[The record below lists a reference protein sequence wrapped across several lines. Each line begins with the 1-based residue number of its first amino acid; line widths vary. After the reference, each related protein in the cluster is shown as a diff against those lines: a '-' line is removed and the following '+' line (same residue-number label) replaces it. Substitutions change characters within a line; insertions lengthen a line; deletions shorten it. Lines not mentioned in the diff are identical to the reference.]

1 MADLKITELQALAG
15 ANVAAGDELPIADI
29 SASETK
35 KVTVTDLIGFGS
47 ALLANGTIPSAKINF
62 AAGAIVAAS
71 LATDAV
77 TTVKINADAV
87 TGAKLADQSTC
98 VVAASKA
105 ALDAVTGD
113 FVGQLGLTT
122 DTTKLYLWQSSTW
135 QAVKAAGSI
144 NTISADTS
152 GIVNITV
159 STSGDTA
166 TIGTSLDN
174 TGAAAQFLAGPTGSA
189 GAVSYRTIAGAD
201 LPTATTSAKG
211 GVIVNG
217 GGLTL
222 NSSTIAIDNTV
233 TPVSDQLRKISYSA
247 QGIITASTSVTGS
260 DLPVATSSVVGAV
273 RPGTGLSVDGSG
285 VLNHSNSVTTGTY
298 TKVTVDSQGHVST
311 GASLVDTD
319 IPNIPAS
326 KLTSGTLNANLFGT
340 NSITGAKLANYATVK
355 FGGAGSTA
363 GVVTFPIPE
372 YTGQLFYDST
382 NGDLYLYDGNTWQP
396 ITVISGDLVYA
407 GTYNANTNRVKS
419 VTTQGSAAGFVANA
433 ALPAASA
440 TNLRY
445 YVVVSDS
452 GNGTA
457 PAPTV
462 ALAPPDMIVSNGATW
477 DLIDVSNAI
486 AGQTASNIS
495 FTPYG
500 NLAANN
506 VQTALQELDDE
517 KLAKVGGTVT
527 GELLI
532 GTTGSFAFEGT
543 TDNAYETYLTAAD
556 PTADR
561 TITFPDQNGNVI
573 VSGNASIVNADIN
586 AAAAIAFSKLAA
598 LTSANILVGN
608 SSNVA
613 TSVAVT
619 GDVTIS
625 NTGVTSIAAGAIV
638 DADINASAAIADTK
652 LATIST
658 AGKVANSATTA
669 TNANTA
675 SAIVARDASG
685 NFSAGTITAAL
696 SGNASTATTLA
707 TARTI
712 QGVSFDGSANITVVT
727 AGTGISVAGTSV
739 ANTGVLSVN
748 GSTGAVTNVAVTNA
762 AQSFTA
768 QQRGAISALTD
779 GATITPDFALA
790 NNFSVT
796 LGGNRTLANP
806 SNLTAGASGCIW
818 ITQDGTGSRTLAYG
832 SSWDFT
838 GGTAPTLTTT
848 ANARDCLVY
857 SVQSTTQ
864 ITATLITNLS

>member
-217 GGLTL
+217 GGLTI

-285 VLNHSNSVTTGTY
+285 VLNHTNSVTGATQNGFTF
-298 TKVTVDSQGHVST
+298 DAQGHIT
-311 GASLVDTD
+311 NATALIAAD
-319 IPNIPAS
+319 IPDIPAT
-326 KLTSGTLNANLFGT
+326 KITSGSLDIARVAN
-340 NSITGAKLANYATVK
+340 NSVTGAKLANYAITKIGDTQPTADQIGQFFFNPLTRDLFLWDGNV
-355 FGGAGSTA
+355 FQPIGISVGEIVFAGTFDASAGAGTGLVATVTPEGTA
-363 GVVTFPIPE
+363 IGLVV
-372 YTGQLFYDST
+372 GQ
-382 NGDLYLYDGNTWQP
+382 
-396 ITVISGDLVYA
+396 
-407 GTYNANTNRVKS
+407 
-419 VTTQGSAAGFVANA
+419 
-433 ALPAASA
+433 ALPAAA
-440 TNLRY
+440 TANNRY
-445 YVVVSDS
+445 YLVVSEAGTITS
-452 GNGTA
+452 GSA
-457 PAPTV
+457 PNV
-462 ALAPPDMIVSNGATW
+462 ALAPPDIILSTGNEWTEV
-477 DLIDVSNAI
+477 DVSQTITSVTANQVSFNSSGSI
-486 AGQTASNIS
+486 AAV
-495 FTPYG
+495 
-500 NLAANN
+500 N
-506 VQTALQELDDE
+506 VQAAIEELDTE
-517 KLAKVGGTVT
+517 KLPKAGGTVT
-527 GELLI
+527 GQLLI

-586 AAAAIAFSKLAA
+586 ASAAIAFSKLAA

-638 DADINASAAIADTK
+638 DADINASAAIADSK

-658 AGKVANSATTA
+658 AGKVSNSATTA

-696 SGNASTATTLA
+696 SGTASAATALA
-707 TARTI
+707 TARNI
-712 QGVSFDGSANITVVT
+712 QGVAFDGTANITVVT
-727 AGTGISVAGTSV
+727 AGTGISVAGTAV

-768 QQRGAISALTD
+768 AQRGSITALTD
-779 GATITPDFALA
+779 GATITPDFAVA

-806 SNLTAGASGCIW
+806 TNLTAGQSGCIW

-848 ANARDCLVY
+848 ASARDCLVY